1 VHSQSDGKVKAGM
14 LDEIQGGII
23 MLTVKVSFADGDT
36 ITTRIN
42 GTEQEIRDWYAVGS
56 VFNLGSVDD
65 NMQRVTGI
73 EFLN

>member
-1 VHSQSDGKVKAGM
+1 M